1 MNNWNQQLLN
11 RLKED
16 LVDLRGQ
23 NRELINRIQSKDLH
37 AFATLQ
43 ANTQPAY
50 REDEIQYPRTD
61 VAEARKLMEAFGSME
76 GYGDLIIPDEQEQ
89 DILEMIGAN
98 FSDNA

>member
-1 MNNWNQQLLN
+1 MLN

-50 REDEIQYPRTD
+50 REDDVQYPRTD
-61 VAEARKLMEAFGSME
+61 AAEARKLIEAYGSME
-76 GYGDLIIPDEQEQ
+76 GFGDLIIPDEEEK

>member
-1 MNNWNQQLLN
+1 MLN

-23 NRELINRIQSKDLH
+23 NRELLNRVQAKDLH
-37 AFATLQ
+37 AFASLQ
-43 ANTQPAY
+43 ASTQPAY
-50 REDEIQYPRTD
+50 REEDVNYPRTD
-61 VAEARKLMEAFGSME
+61 AAEARMMMEAYGSME
-76 GYGDLIIPDEQEQ
+76 GFGDLIIPDENEN

>member
-1 MNNWNQQLLN
+1 MN

-23 NRELINRIQSKDLH
+23 NRELLNRIQSKDLH

-43 ANTQPAY
+43 ANTNPAY
-50 REDEIQYPRTD
+50 REEDVNYPRTD
-61 VAEARKLMEAFGSME
+61 QAEARKLVEAFGSME
-76 GYGDLIIPDEQEQ
+76 GFGEMLAPNEEEMDY
-89 DILEMIGAN
+89 LEMIGAN

>member
-1 MNNWNQQLLN
+1 MN
-11 RLKED
+11 RVRED

-23 NRELINRIQSKDLH
+23 NRELLNRIQSKDLH

-43 ANTQPAY
+43 ANTNSAY
-50 REDEIQYPRTD
+50 REDDVNYPRTD
-61 VAEARKLMEAFGSME
+61 AAEARKLMESFGSME

-89 DILEMIGAN
+89 EILEMIGAN

>member
-1 MNNWNQQLLN
+1 MD

-50 REDEIQYPRTD
+50 REQDVSYPRTD
-61 VAEARKLMEAFGSME
+61 AAEAKLMMEAYGSME
-76 GYGDLIIPDEQEQ
+76 GFGDLIIPDEQE
-89 DILEMIGAN
+89 IEIMEMIGAN